1 MDGFAGDAPSG
12 LETRGAGGFATRGGS
27 GKSPTAFAS
36 VDRVGFGV
44 AGRAPGLGRS
54 GVVI

>member
-12 LETRGAGGFATRGGS
+12 LETRGAGGFAMRGGN
-27 GKSPTAFAS
+27 GRSPTAFAS

-44 AGRAPGLGRS
+44 AGSAPGLGRS